1 MIYKNGVPMRKVA
14 GADIVEAFVRETE
27 KLVAEVKG
35 EKEEKENTEL
45 VSIT

>member
-27 KLVAEVKG
+27 KLLEEGSYK
-35 EKEEKENTEL
+35 EKAAPEL
-45 VSIT
+45 VTIK